1 MNNKFFTEKSGRII
15 NECNVEEIFVS
26 IIMPA
31 YNVEEYLKESINS
44 LIDQSFK
51 NFELIV
57 IDDASTDT
65 TYDILSEYQDPRIR
79 IYQNTTN
86 QGVARSLN
94 IGLNIAKGK
103 YIARMDAD
111 DYCDKDRLLYQVI
124 YLENN
129 PSIGICGTWMRA
141 FNDRNTRIIRY
152 PIDPTSVKTDLFIYC
167 PIGHPT
173 IMGRKEIFHEFVYD
187 EKFDKAEDYD
197 LWERISEKYQITN
210 IGIPLYN
217 YRIHDDSVTWKFR
230 TIQTEKSDEIRI
242 RQLIKIGINPT
253 DYEKFLH
260 NSILCNLKTEI
271 WKDSLNLLK
280 WIMKILR
287 ANKMCNKYPTNK
299 LRNLLFYYYWSAI
312 RDSIKLLIK
321 FRFRF

>member
-1 MNNKFFTEKSGRII
+1 MKKSRTTIKGCAKEK
-15 NECNVEEIFVS
+15 IFVS

-31 YNVEEYLKESINS
+31 YNVERYLKESINS
-44 LIDQSFK
+44 IIGQSFK

-65 TYDILSEYQDPRIR
+65 TYDILSEYRDPRIR
-79 IYQNTTN
+79 IYQNSTN
-86 QGVARSLN
+86 QGVARTLN
-94 IGLNIAKGK
+94 LGLKIAKGK

-111 DYCDKDRLLYQVI
+111 DYCDKDRLLYQVN

-141 FNDRNTRIIRY
+141 FNDKNTKIIKY
-152 PIDPTSVKTDLFIYC
+152 PIDPASVKTDLFIYC
-167 PIGHPT
+167 HIGHPT
-173 IMGRKEIFHEFVYD
+173 IMGRKEIFHEFAYD

-197 LWERISEKYQITN
+197 LWERISERYQITN

-242 RQLIKIGINPT
+242 RQLVKIGINPT

-260 NSILCNLKTEI
+260 NSILSNVKIKI

-280 WIMKILR
+280 WIRKILK
-287 ANKMCNKYPTNK
+287 ANKKCNKYPVNK
-299 LRNLLFYYYWSAI
+299 LRKLLFYYYWSAI
-312 RDSIKLLIK
+312 RDSIKLSIK
-321 FRFRF
+321 S